1 MGTSTM
7 PNMPAQ
13 ITRSSVA
20 EVAVVPERAWHA
32 AFQPSAAHA
41 TTARQHAEGVSRNA
55 EPILRI

>member
-20 EVAVVPERAWHA
+20 EVADVPERTWHA
-32 AFQPSAAHA
+32 ALQPRAAH
-41 TTARQHAEGVSRNA
+41 TTSARQHAQGLSRNA